1 MNSYIRSILIITMVC
16 HIFSLLT
23 PSTTGIRKTYRF
35 LCGMV
40 VLAVIALPI
49 RDVVSGIMDAMESW
63 QIAETEEAS
72 DDGMEDMRFAS
83 ATEEAALGWMRYI
96 SVVYGIP
103 MSTPPIAIH
112 VFREKRPFMLPIPPV
127 FPFSLPL
134 RSSPIRVSLPPFSLQ
149 DPFPSVCT
157 ARRVCPSHTAVFP

>member
-49 RDVVSGIMDAMESW
+49 RDVVSGIMDAMELRLYVTDIPAW
-63 QIAETEEAS
+63 QCRQMETDLAARMEA
-72 DDGMEDMRFAS
+72 
-83 ATEEAALGWMRYI
+83 
-96 SVVYGIP
+96 V
-103 MSTPPIAIH
+103 IH
-112 VFREKRPFMLPIPPV
+112 VWEKNEAEGKTEKQAG
-127 FPFSLPL
+127 SG
-134 RSSPIRVSLPPFSLQ
+134 
-149 DPFPSVCT
+149 
-157 ARRVCPSHTAVFP
+157 A

>member
-103 MSTPPIAIH
+103 MERMEMRVTEKNGAITEIRLYVTDIPAWQCRQMETDLAARMEAVIH
-112 VFREKRPFMLPIPPV
+112 VWEKNEAEGKTEKQAG
-127 FPFSLPL
+127 SG
-134 RSSPIRVSLPPFSLQ
+134 
-149 DPFPSVCT
+149 
-157 ARRVCPSHTAVFP
+157 A

>member
-16 HIFSLLT
+16 HISSLLT

-103 MSTPPIAIH
+103 MERMEMRVTEENGAITEIRLYVTDIPAWQCRQMETDLAARMEAVIH
-112 VFREKRPFMLPIPPV
+112 VWEKNEAEGKTEK
-127 FPFSLPL
+127 
-134 RSSPIRVSLPPFSLQ
+134 Q
-149 DPFPSVCT
+149 
-157 ARRVCPSHTAVFP
+157 AGA

>member
-103 MSTPPIAIH
+103 MERMEMRVTEENGAITEIQLYVTDIPAWQCRQMETDLAARMEAVIH
-112 VFREKRPFMLPIPPV
+112 VWEKNEAEGKTEKQAG
-127 FPFSLPL
+127 SG
-134 RSSPIRVSLPPFSLQ
+134 
-149 DPFPSVCT
+149 
-157 ARRVCPSHTAVFP
+157 A

>member
-23 PSTTGIRKTYRF
+23 PSTTVIRKTYRF

-103 MSTPPIAIH
+103 MERMEMRVTEENGAITEIRLYVSDIPAWQCRQMETDLAARMEAVIH
-112 VFREKRPFMLPIPPV
+112 VWEKNEV
-127 FPFSLPL
+127 EGKTEKQAGSG
-134 RSSPIRVSLPPFSLQ
+134 
-149 DPFPSVCT
+149 
-157 ARRVCPSHTAVFP
+157 A

>member
-103 MSTPPIAIH
+103 MERMEMRVTEENGAITEIRLYVMDIPAWQCRQMETDLAARMEAVIH
-112 VFREKRPFMLPIPPV
+112 VWEKNEAEGKTEKQAG
-127 FPFSLPL
+127 SG
-134 RSSPIRVSLPPFSLQ
+134 
-149 DPFPSVCT
+149 
-157 ARRVCPSHTAVFP
+157 A

>member
-1 MNSYIRSILIITMVC
+1 MNSYIRSILIVTMVC

-103 MSTPPIAIH
+103 MERMEMRVTEENGAITEIRLYVTDIPAWQCRQMETDLAARMEAVIH
-112 VFREKRPFMLPIPPV
+112 VWEKNEAEGKTEKQAG
-127 FPFSLPL
+127 SG
-134 RSSPIRVSLPPFSLQ
+134 
-149 DPFPSVCT
+149 
-157 ARRVCPSHTAVFP
+157 A

>member
-103 MSTPPIAIH
+103 MERMEMRVTEENGAITEIRLYVKDIPAWQCRQMETDLAARMEAVIH
-112 VFREKRPFMLPIPPV
+112 VWEKNEAEGKTEKQAG
-127 FPFSLPL
+127 SG
-134 RSSPIRVSLPPFSLQ
+134 
-149 DPFPSVCT
+149 
-157 ARRVCPSHTAVFP
+157 A

>member
-103 MSTPPIAIH
+103 MERMEMRVTEENGAITEIRLYVTDIPAWQCRQMETDLATRMEAVIH
-112 VFREKRPFMLPIPPV
+112 VWEKNEAEGKTEKQAG
-127 FPFSLPL
+127 SG
-134 RSSPIRVSLPPFSLQ
+134 
-149 DPFPSVCT
+149 
-157 ARRVCPSHTAVFP
+157 A

>member
-103 MSTPPIAIH
+103 MERMEMRVTEENGAITEIRLYVTDIPAWQCRQMETDLAARMEAVIH
-112 VFREKRPFMLPIPPV
+112 VWEKNEAEGKMGKQAG
-127 FPFSLPL
+127 SG
-134 RSSPIRVSLPPFSLQ
+134 
-149 DPFPSVCT
+149 
-157 ARRVCPSHTAVFP
+157 A

>member
-103 MSTPPIAIH
+103 MERMEMRVTEENGTITEIRLYVTDIPAWQRRQMETDLAARMEAVIH
-112 VFREKRPFMLPIPPV
+112 VWEKNEAEGKTEKQAG
-127 FPFSLPL
+127 SG
-134 RSSPIRVSLPPFSLQ
+134 
-149 DPFPSVCT
+149 
-157 ARRVCPSHTAVFP
+157 A